1 MRDEFEENGYVLL
14 RGVLDAETLASLNH
28 TFDEHIQTDSEDRGS
43 RIRITQATFKR
54 ETRQVTDRHGNRYEG
69 KRFWSDDYRSL
80 IDHPRVLPILRELL
94 GQPEWG
100 HAPPNLPPE
109 LRPRIR
115 LDHDNTHWNPGCAP
129 GQEAE
134 ERSAERLLGAGLG
147 LHGGCHAHHITAVWE
162 LQTVEPGTGA
172 CPTPIAHGHTHITA
186 DRPSTAGRRVRLLP
200 RHAHHRRRGR
210 PHPASPGQRPNPL
223 LMARQPL
230 PRELVRHALDQ
241 RA

>member
-1 MRDEFEENGYVLL
+1 MRAEFEENGYVLL
-14 RGVLDAETLASLNH
+14 RGVLDAKTLTSLNK

-43 RIRITQATFKR
+43 RIRVTQATFQR

-69 KRFWSDDYRSL
+69 KRFWSDGYRSL
-80 IDHPRVLPILRELL
+80 IDHP
-94 GQPEWG
+94 

-172 CPTPIAHGHTHITA
+172 RPTPSATWTHTHH
-186 DRPSTAGRRVRLLP
+186 S
-200 RHAHHRRRGR
+200 
-210 PHPASPGQRPNPL
+210 
-223 LMARQPL
+223 
-230 PRELVRHALDQ
+230 
-241 RA
+241 